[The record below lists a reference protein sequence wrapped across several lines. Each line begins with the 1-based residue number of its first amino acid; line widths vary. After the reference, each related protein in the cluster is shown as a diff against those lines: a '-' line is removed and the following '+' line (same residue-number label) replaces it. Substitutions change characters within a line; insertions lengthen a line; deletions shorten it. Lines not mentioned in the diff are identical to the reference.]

1 MGSDANRL
9 RKKWQDYSGR
19 NAGRT
24 ELSFFEAFTEI
35 FKGTEYTIK
44 RSPTEFKN
52 VYVNVELSEQELSE
66 IYTPDEEITRHGVV
80 PDYSIKNT
88 ETDKTIFV
96 EVKRQDGW
104 VEGGKRQDG
113 RGNAHERSCKF
124 FTPGLQNVLRHKGNL
139 NADVIPFWVVF
150 NGDITRDPCRV
161 REIKLWYEG
170 IQEHYFMWRNNSD
183 PTKLIEHF
191 IKYIKPLID

>member
-19 NAGRT
+19 NAGKT
-24 ELSFFEAFTEI
+24 ELSFFEAFSEI
-35 FKGTEYTIK
+35 FKDTEYTIK
-44 RSPTEFKN
+44 RSPNEFKN

-80 PDYSIKNT
+80 PDYSITNT
-88 ETDKTIFV
+88 ESKKTIYV

-124 FTPGLQNVLRHKGNL
+124 FTPGLQNVLRKKGNL
-139 NADVIPFWVVF
+139 NDDVLPFWVVF

-170 IQEHYFMWRNNSD
+170 IEEHYFMWRDKND